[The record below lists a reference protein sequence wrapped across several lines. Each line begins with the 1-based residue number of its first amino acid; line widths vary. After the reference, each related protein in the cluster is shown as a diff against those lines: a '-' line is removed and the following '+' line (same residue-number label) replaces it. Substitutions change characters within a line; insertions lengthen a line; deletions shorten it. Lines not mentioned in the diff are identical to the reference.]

1 MNSDLQIVQ
10 LLYGRKDL
18 SGSKQ
23 NKKCILFLILDVG
36 MKGEGEKLLQ
46 TSLKDGDL
54 IYRILIK
61 PMVKSQTALGSKS
74 HLGSFAQVLGQHD
87 EVDQCLRVAAVLIG
101 IRERKTLYCQQV

>member
-36 MKGEGEKLLQ
+36 MKGEGAKLLQ
-46 TSLKDGDL
+46 
-54 IYRILIK
+54 IL
-61 PMVKSQTALGSKS
+61 
-74 HLGSFAQVLGQHD
+74 F
-87 EVDQCLRVAAVLIG
+87 
-101 IRERKTLYCQQV
+101 ER

>member
-1 MNSDLQIVQ
+1 MRGQSCF
-10 LLYGRKDL
+10 K
-18 SGSKQ
+18 S
-23 NKKCILFLILDVG
+23 
-36 MKGEGEKLLQ
+36 
-46 TSLKDGDL
+46 SLKDDDL

-101 IRERKTLYCQQV
+101 IRERKTLYCQHV